1 MQLFS
6 LLVVDPFFFVK
17 IHEPPSWLMSN
28 PTNPQGRLRYP
39 EKEKTAIVL
48 LCNTNIP
55 QKKIISSHSMKSS
68 DGRKRKQHNIMDFTN
83 PKSSQLHNTACSY

>member
-17 IHEPPSWLMSN
+17 IQKPPSWLMSN

-68 DGRKRKQHNIMDFTN
+68 DRRKRKQHNSMDFTN
-83 PKSSQLHNTACSY
+83 PKRSQLHNTVCSY